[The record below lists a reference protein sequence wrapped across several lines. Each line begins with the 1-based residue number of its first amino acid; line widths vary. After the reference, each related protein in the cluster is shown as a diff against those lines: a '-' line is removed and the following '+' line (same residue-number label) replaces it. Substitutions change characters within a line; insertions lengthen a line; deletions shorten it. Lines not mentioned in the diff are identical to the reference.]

1 MQTIAQIHEKC
12 IPLLGKEYTLP
23 IAANKGL
30 PGHFLED
37 LLGIPHTP
45 NALDCSDGELK
56 VFPVKKL
63 QKSGKLSPK
72 ESIAVTMLNKDDLK
86 TCNFN
91 DSKCCK
97 KMSKMLVIP
106 YYRKDDKIQF
116 LTPVIVD
123 RTSPDFKEMYSILES
138 DYNQIRQTFLDTGV
152 LESKTGTLLQNR
164 TKGAGHGTTSRA
176 FYLRPEFAKRYIPLN
191 L

>member
-123 RTSPDFKEMYSILES
+123 RSSPDFKEMYSILES
-138 DYNQIRQTFLDTGV
+138 DYNEIRQTFLDTGV